1 MMMGQDPEFWLALIQ
16 IIGVNIILSGDN
28 AVVIALAC
36 RNLPPRQQKL
46 GILFGAGA
54 AVLLRVVFTIFIVY
68 LLSVPYLKFVGG
80 ALLLWIGVKLL
91 TGEDEGEHVDAAS
104 GLANAIKIVLI
115 ADMVMSLDNV
125 IAVAAAAKGSVPL
138 LVIGLLIS
146 VPLVVYGATLLTKL
160 IGRYPIIVVLGAAL
174 IGYIAGE
181 VMVTDP
187 AWSEWVDQKAHWMHW
202 AAPLFFGVM
211 VVLVGDVLARK
222 PYAAPSEDE
231 AVAAAAGLFGLR
243 ALFLALGAVLAARA
257 PLIVTF
263 VAGLLGY
270 AGGQLVVEADD
281 VSSWADL
288 NAPLMHTIGPIL
300 SAGIAVVVVALV
312 GRVRGKGRPQAGPA
326 E

>member
-1 MMMGQDPEFWLALIQ
+1 MMFQDAEFWLALIQ

-28 AVVIALAC
+28 AIVIALAC

-54 AVLLRVVFTIFIVY
+54 AVLLRVIFTIFIVY
-68 LLSVPYLKFVGG
+68 LLTVPYLKFAGG
-80 ALLLWIGVKLL
+80 LLLLWIGVKLL

-104 GLANAIKIVLI
+104 GLINAIKIVLI

-146 VPLVVYGATLLTKL
+146 VPLVVYGATLLTKM
-160 IGRYPIIVVLGAAL
+160 IGRFPIIVVLGAAL
-174 IGYIAGE
+174 IGYISGE

-187 AWSEWVDQKAHWMHW
+187 AWAEWIDQKAHWMHW
-202 AAPLFFGVM
+202 AAPLFFGVV

-222 PYAAPSEDE
+222 PFEAPEDDE
-231 AVAAAAGLFGLR
+231 AAAAAVGLFGLR
-243 ALFLALGAVLAARA
+243 ALFLALGAVLVTRA
-257 PLIVTF
+257 PLIVAAI
-263 VAGLLGY
+263 AGLLGY
-270 AGGQLVVEADD
+270 AGGQLVLEADT
-281 VSSWADL
+281 VSTWAEI
-288 NAPLMHTIGPIL
+288 NAPLMHTIGPMI
-300 SAGIAVVVVALV
+300 SSGIAIVLVALI
-312 GRVRGKGRPQAGPA
+312 GRGRNRNRTQEGPA